1 MILGCFVAL
10 LHNVSDSVRFAFG
23 TPFAIAA
30 LPSLRAVP
38 DPESCLMWN
47 SFGMPWTLLQPR

>member
-38 DPESCLMWN
+38 DPE
-47 SFGMPWTLLQPR
+47 